1 MDVMYMTEKT
11 VLDLESSK
19 LHFFVK
25 LMVSKCNEINE
36 ISYYLYKSNNAY
48 ICVKSGVIISCES
61 STIETA
67 INHSGKNGEVNKDSK
82 LTLCLISDQSIE
94 LNNANSGNSVTEYA
108 VVSINGKSV
117 MFNTSYNNNL
127 KYLCVDKTCDKD
139 STKYRVMD
147 KGYTCSKES
156 GINNIMIDNISP
168 LFFLFLKLLY
178 FFYGIIK
185 IIQIML

>member
-1 MDVMYMTEKT
+1 
-11 VLDLESSK
+11 

-94 LNNANSGNSVTEYA
+94 LNNANSGNSVVKGSSSFFFFFFFFFFDISETEYA

-156 GINNIMIDNISP
+156 GINNIMIDNIV
-168 LFFLFLKLLY
+168 
-178 FFYGIIK
+178 
-185 IIQIML
+185 